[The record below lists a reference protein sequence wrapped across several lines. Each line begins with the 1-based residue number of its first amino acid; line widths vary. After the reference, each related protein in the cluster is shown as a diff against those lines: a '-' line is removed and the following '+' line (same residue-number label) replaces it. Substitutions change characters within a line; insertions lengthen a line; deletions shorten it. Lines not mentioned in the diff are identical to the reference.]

1 MSKIQ
6 KILEASIE
14 FNELIK
20 NSVTIPGL
28 RGALYPNARPPVSTP
43 HPSGAPTVRPGEMP
57 HSSPKPS
64 SKHISKTLQSPIDP
78 ALIPD
83 SAPPTI
89 PDSAPPTIPDS
100 APPSIVDP
108 FSPTLL
114 PDSPVSVAPDTVPDV
129 TPVPDAPGTPITI
142 AERLGAG
149 TKSVIKSVKNIK
161 LPDHI
166 TAKYPRGSKA
176 FIGALKLGALGLT
189 AYMLSGKK
197 PVSDDSEKMD
207 ILKEAIKNNPV
218 ALPSNAEM
226 ADSLLVIK
234 NLLKEKIEASPES
247 DEYLKVYISNTEL
260 MSKMIKDISA
270 TSVNFDNPE
279 EVIKFKE
286 KLVKFKTNLK
296 KYLEILKKSQ
306 QLTLDADILDRMS
319 DAEQILSKYDS
330 FLDKYAPV

>member
-20 NSVTIPGL
+20 NSAPVPGL
-28 RGALYPNARPPVSTP
+28 RGALYPKAKPPVSTP
-43 HPSGAPTVRPGEMP
+43 RPSGAPTVRPGEIP
-57 HSSPKPS
+57 HSSPKAS
-64 SKHISKTLQSPIDP
+64 SKPTSKTLQSRIDP

-89 PDSAPPTIPDS
+89 PDSAPPS
-100 APPSIVDP
+100 VVDP

-189 AYMLSGKK
+189 AYMLSGK
-197 PVSDDSEKMD
+197 
-207 ILKEAIKNNPV
+207 NR
-218 ALPSNAEM
+218 
-226 ADSLLVIK
+226 SL
-234 NLLKEKIEASPES
+234 
-247 DEYLKVYISNTEL
+247 T
-260 MSKMIKDISA
+260 
-270 TSVNFDNPE
+270 TQ
-279 EVIKFKE
+279 
-286 KLVKFKTNLK
+286 K
-296 KYLEILKKSQ
+296 KWTY
-306 QLTLDADILDRMS
+306 
-319 DAEQILSKYDS
+319 
-330 FLDKYAPV
+330 